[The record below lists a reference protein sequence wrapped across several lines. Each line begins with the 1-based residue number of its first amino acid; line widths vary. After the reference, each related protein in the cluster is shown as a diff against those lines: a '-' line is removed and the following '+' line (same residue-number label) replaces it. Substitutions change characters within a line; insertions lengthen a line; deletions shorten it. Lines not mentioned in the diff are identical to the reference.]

1 MPLKITHRNEDE
13 VPAFVGCRR
22 VQEDLEALKSEMRR
36 LAPGMVLQIETD
48 GPKAVRSAKMLVSRA
63 AKQLD
68 GRWQHWNVG
77 TTVFAKPAEAVRRRA
92 GRPRK
97 TTTA

>member
-13 VPAFVGCRR
+13 VPRSSAAGR
-22 VQEDLEALKSEMRR
+22 VQEDLESLKGEMRK
-36 LAPGMVLQIETD
+36 LSSGMVLQIETD
-48 GPKAVRSAKMLVSRA
+48 SAKAVRSAKMLVSRA

-68 GRWQHWNVG
+68 TRWQHWHVG
-77 TTVFAKPAEAVRRRA
+77 TTVFAKPAVAIRRRA

-97 TTTA
+97 TVA